1 MLSKK
6 QLEIVESEAQNIVVL
21 SAAAS
26 GKTEVLTKRVEYLLK
41 KPNISPDDIVV
52 ITFTNAAAEEMR
64 ERLNNPRGLFIGTIH
79 AYANYLLLANGT
91 QTAKYLESD
100 RFDELFE
107 ILEMNPSYMKKVK
120 YLFLDEAQDSN
131 ELQFNFILNLI
142 MPESFFII
150 GDLKQCQPEGTKIL
164 LRGGQE
170 KNIEDIIIGD
180 DLVYY
185 DNKQGRCSGIKAN
198 TWNAIH
204 KRVTQVASRKLN
216 NENIIT
222 IYTENGLKSSYTENH
237 RTFIKINENTEY
249 QHVVYLMSKN
259 NRFRVGKVPLRG
271 TKSKNGNPWREKM
284 IAEGC
289 DKVWI
294 LKAFKTDQ
302 EARVFEQKISYY
314 YQIPQ
319 LCWQTNKV
327 TWSKE
332 DIDYIYEGI
341 DTYKNAKKCLEDYN
355 RNIFYPLIDRN
366 LEWSENQKFASNAT
380 SQIFACNI
388 MEEFMDC
395 VVYGSSDNNHSN
407 KHFEHII
414 KTEFYKSNETVYSL
428 EVEGGTYIADGIVTH
443 NCIYEW
449 NGSRPDILKRIIKE
463 ENVKV
468 YDLNENY
475 RNGRNILNYAKTTL
489 SNIKPKDNWCFDN
502 SIPMYPAAGRVIE
515 MENNLTKISN
525 FIKEE
530 GNYGDWF
537 ILTRTNAQLDKAF
550 DFLTKQKIPCDTFRK
565 SELDNKELN
574 KRMKKDTVKILTIHT
589 AKGLENKNVVVIGAN
604 FRTNEE
610 CRISYVAATRAK
622 EILIWTTTKKKRQTY
637 YNWE

>member
-41 KPNISPDDIVV
+41 KPNVNPDDIVV

-120 YLFLDEAQDSN
+120 HLFLDEAQDSN

-150 GDLKQCQPEGTKIL
+150 GDLKQ
-164 LRGGQE
+164 
-170 KNIEDIIIGD
+170 
-180 DLVYY
+180 
-185 DNKQGRCSGIKAN
+185 
-198 TWNAIH
+198 
-204 KRVTQVASRKLN
+204 
-216 NENIIT
+216 
-222 IYTENGLKSSYTENH
+222 
-237 RTFIKINENTEY
+237 
-249 QHVVYLMSKN
+249 
-259 NRFRVGKVPLRG
+259 
-271 TKSKNGNPWREKM
+271 
-284 IAEGC
+284 
-289 DKVWI
+289 
-294 LKAFKTDQ
+294 
-302 EARVFEQKISYY
+302 
-314 YQIPQ
+314 
-319 LCWQTNKV
+319 
-327 TWSKE
+327 
-332 DIDYIYEGI
+332 
-341 DTYKNAKKCLEDYN
+341 
-355 RNIFYPLIDRN
+355 
-366 LEWSENQKFASNAT
+366 
-380 SQIFACNI
+380 
-388 MEEFMDC
+388 
-395 VVYGSSDNNHSN
+395 
-407 KHFEHII
+407 
-414 KTEFYKSNETVYSL
+414 
-428 EVEGGTYIADGIVTH
+428 
-443 NCIYEW
+443 CIYEW